1 MKSFCQFLTE
11 RCQQANSLLCVGL
24 DPRNPSIAEAR
35 TECLRIIEATHP
47 VTAAYKPNIAFFEA
61 YGAEGIAMLKEV
73 IAHVPAGIPVILDA
87 KRGDIPDTSPA
98 YAKAVF
104 EELGAHAVTA
114 SPYIGSDGL
123 KPFFDRPEHGIF
135 VLCKTSN
142 KGGDEFQ
149 KLQVFDND
157 QWLMVNGKPS
167 DSTRTLYEV
176 VAQQAQTWN
185 TLDNVCLVV
194 GTTDPSAMGK
204 VRAVA
209 PDLWF
214 LAPGVGAQ
222 GGDLQAAIAAGLRPD
237 GLGLLFNVSR
247 SVARAADPGAEARR
261 VRDEI
266 NEARGKNIDSRIQI
280 QECRLKNTD
289 SRIQTQH
296 SALSTTQLAQDL
308 LTSGCVKFGSFTMKS
323 GIQSPIYLDLRRLV
337 THPQIMWRAAQAYAQ
352 LMKPLQFD
360 RIAGLP
366 YAALPIATAISLV
379 MDRPLIYPRR
389 EAKEYGTKAVIE
401 GDYVAG
407 ETAIIVD
414 DLITTGGSKFE
425 AIDKLKAAGLNVR
438 DVVVLIDR
446 SFDGGKILADAGYRL
461 HSVVTIHDLLP
472 EWERSGAI
480 TAAQAAEVRAFL
492 AMR

>member
-35 TECLRIIEATHP
+35 AECLRIIEATHP

-123 KPFFDRPEHGIF
+123 KSFFDRPEHGIF

-149 KLQVFDND
+149 KMQIFENG
-157 QWLMVNGKPS
+157 QGLMINGAPS
-167 DSTRTLYEV
+167 STTRNLYEV
-176 VAQQAQTWN
+176 VAQRAQAWN

-247 SVARAADPGAEARR
+247 SVARATDPGAEARR

-266 NEARGKNIDSRIQI
+266 NEARTKN
-280 QECRLKNTD
+280 QEPRTKNTD
-289 SRIQTQH
+289 STLSTQH
-296 SALSTTQLAQDL
+296 LKLSTQQLAQDL

-337 THPQIMWRAAQAYAQ
+337 THPQIMLRAARAYAE
-352 LMKPLQFD
+352 LMNSLQFD

-446 SFDGGKILADAGYRL
+446 SFDGGKILAEAGYRL

-480 TAAQAAEVRAFL
+480 TATQAAEVRAFL

>member
-24 DPRNPSIAEAR
+24 DPRTPTVDDAR
-35 TECLRIIEATHP
+35 AECLRIIAATHP

-61 YGAEGIAMLKEV
+61 YGPAGMTMLKEV
-73 IAHVPAGIPVILDA
+73 IAHIPACIPVILDA

-123 KPFFDRPEHGIF
+123 QAFFDRPERGVF

-149 KLQVFDND
+149 KLQVLDHG
-157 QWLMVNGKPS
+157 QGLMVNGA
-167 DSTRTLYEV
+167 TRNLYEV
-176 VAQQAQTWN
+176 VAQRAQAWN

-247 SVARAADPGAEARR
+247 SVARAADPGAEALR

-266 NEARGKNIDSRIQI
+266 NEARGRWQGAGGKNQ
-280 QECRLKNTD
+280 
-289 SRIQTQH
+289 
-296 SALSTTQLAQDL
+296 ALSTRHSAFSTQKLAQDL

-323 GIQSPIYLDLRRLV
+323 GIKSPIYLDLRRLV
-337 THPQIMWRAAQAYAQ
+337 THPQIMWRAAQAYAAIMQ
-352 LMKPLQFD
+352 SLSFD

-366 YAALPIATAISLV
+366 YAALPIATAVSLV

-401 GDYVAG
+401 GDFVAG
-407 ETAIIVD
+407 ETAIVVD

-425 AIDKLKAAGLNVR
+425 AIDKLAAAGLTVR
-438 DVVVLIDR
+438 DIVVLIDR
-446 SFDGGKILADAGYRL
+446 SFDGGKVLADAGYRL
-461 HSVVTIHDLLP
+461 HSVVNIHQLLP

-480 TAAQAAEVRAFL
+480 TSAQADEVRAFL

>member
-35 TECLRIIEATHP
+35 AECLRIIEATHP

-98 YAKAVF
+98 YAKAIF

-149 KLQVFDND
+149 KMQVFDNG
-157 QWLMVNGKPS
+157 QGLMVNGAPS
-167 DSTRTLYEV
+167 SATRNLYEV
-176 VAQQAQTWN
+176 VAQRAQAWN

-204 VRAVA
+204 VRAIA

-266 NEARGKNIDSRIQI
+266 NEARTKN
-280 QECRLKNTD
+280 QEPRTKNTD
-289 SRIQTQH
+289 STLSTQH
-296 SALSTTQLAQDL
+296 LRLSTQQLAQDL

-337 THPQIMWRAAQAYAQ
+337 THPQIMLRAARAYAE
-352 LMKPLQFD
+352 LMKLLQFD

-446 SFDGGKILADAGYRL
+446 SFDGGKILGDAGYRL